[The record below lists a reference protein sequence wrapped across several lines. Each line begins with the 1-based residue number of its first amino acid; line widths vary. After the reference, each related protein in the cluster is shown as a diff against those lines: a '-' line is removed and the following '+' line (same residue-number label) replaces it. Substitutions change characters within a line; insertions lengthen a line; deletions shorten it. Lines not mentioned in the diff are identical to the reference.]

1 VTSGAPRQV
10 AEAAALGL
18 PRELGAGGASR
29 CSSGG
34 GLVRTLPTDVFSYVA
49 VGQDRYAR
57 PARSCSASRPPRA
70 RGRARGGALGGA
82 GAVTPGA
89 PAGGADERP
98 NGGPS
103 DGPGAPA
110 ALRLDGV
117 AVGFGAGPGL
127 EGVSLAVAPGERVA
141 VVGASGAGKTT
152 LLRAVAGLAPV
163 RAGRVLVARAG
174 APARDVTRLPP
185 ERRDAVYLHQ
195 TPTPFAHL
203 SVWENVAFPLGCA
216 ASAARRSPARSRRR
230 SRSCGSRRWARACRT
245 RSPAASGTGWR
256 SPAPWPRA
264 PRCCCSTSP
273 LSSLDPA
280 LRDEVREAIVR
291 AQGEAGAAL
300 VLVTHDLDE
309 AGLVAHRVAVLA
321 ERRLLQTAAPAELFA
336 RPASL
341 AVARFLGVGAE
352 VPGAV
357 GGDGVFRSALGAWP
371 LTGPGAVPAGRR
383 SPWPAPT
390 RSGSATRGT
399 AGPAGR

>member
-1 VTSGAPRQV
+1 M
-10 AEAAALGL
+10 
-18 PRELGAGGASR
+18 
-29 CSSGG
+29 
-34 GLVRTLPTDVFSYVA
+34 
-49 VGQDRYAR
+49 
-57 PARSCSASRPPRA
+57 
-70 RGRARGGALGGA
+70 
-82 GAVTPGA
+82 TPGA

-98 NGGPS
+98 NGGTD
-103 DGPGAPA
+103 DGPGAPP

-117 AVGFGAGPGL
+117 AVGFGAGRGL

-203 SVWENVAFPLGCA
+203 SVWENVAFPLRLRGVRGA
-216 ASAARRSPARSRRR
+216 ALAREVDAALALVRLEALGARMPDTLSGGQRHRVALARAVAARPAVLLLDE
-230 SRSCGSRRWARACRT
+230 
-245 RSPAASGTGWR
+245 
-256 SPAPWPRA
+256 
-264 PRCCCSTSP
+264 P

-371 LTGPGAVPAGRR
+371 LTGPGAVPAG
-383 SPWPAPT
+383 PAVAVARPDAL
-390 RSGSATRGT
+390 RLGDAWDGGPGRPLGGGDSLGEGG
-399 AGPAGR
+399 GPAGCGTVVAVRHRARQTAARVRLDPGPGHPAGAPPAEVEAAVAPGDAPAVGERVRVAADPRAVAVFPATA